1 MHHHP
6 KCSAGDHDGLCSHTD
21 EHGHSEVFFD
31 DGSSTEERHHFIPD
45 EVPTNPHRLER
56 IESQLSHLLHNQE
69 VLMSAQQQ
77 AIDESIA
84 ATAKLTA
91 VVPSIVA
98 ALNGIPQRI
107 NDAIA
112 AFVAAN
118 PTVDVSGLTTA
129 TSAELA
135 NVQAI
140 ANAVVANT
148 PAAPAPAPAP
158 TTP

>member
-1 MHHHP
+1 
-6 KCSAGDHDGLCSHTD
+6 
-21 EHGHSEVFFD
+21 
-31 DGSSTEERHHFIPD
+31 
-45 EVPTNPHRLER
+45 
-56 IESQLSHLLHNQE
+56 
-69 VLMSAQQQ
+69 MSAQQQ